1 MWKYSFL
8 ESKRFINITSK
19 YAYFSNK
26 RSKKCLSLTATEFLE
41 MVGFIID
48 NSFIVYQHKVSRQII
63 GIPMGTNCA
72 PDLANI
78 YLHVFEY
85 DYIHSLV
92 LSGKLDVATMLSNI
106 FRFQDDLIAFEDNK
120 LFATLISSIYPS
132 VMELQNTNLS
142 PNKVNY
148 LDMTISIYRG
158 KYGYK
163 SYDKRNDFGFEIINY
178 PDIRGNIPK
187 TPSYGVYMSQ
197 MVRFCHINK
206 SVHNF
211 KKDVTTLVNK
221 LCSQG
226 FSKARLLIKYKLFCM
241 KNIQVWPKF
250 GIDITKGMFYKIFQ

>member
-1 MWKYSFL
+1 
-8 ESKRFINITSK
+8 
-19 YAYFSNK
+19 
-26 RSKKCLSLTATEFLE
+26 

-48 NSFIVYQHKVSRQII
+48 NNFIVCQNKVSRQII

-85 DYIHSLV
+85 DYIQSLV
-92 LSGKLDVATMLSNI
+92 LSGKLDVATMLSSI

-158 KYGYK
+158 KYCYK

-178 PDIRGNIPK
+178 PDI
-187 TPSYGVYMSQ
+187 
-197 MVRFCHINK
+197 
-206 SVHNF
+206 
-211 KKDVTTLVNK
+211 
-221 LCSQG
+221 
-226 FSKARLLIKYKLFCM
+226 
-241 KNIQVWPKF
+241 
-250 GIDITKGMFYKIFQ
+250 

>member
-1 MWKYSFL
+1 
-8 ESKRFINITSK
+8 
-19 YAYFSNK
+19 
-26 RSKKCLSLTATEFLE
+26 

-48 NSFIVYQHKVSRQII
+48 NSFIVYQNKVSRQII
-63 GIPMGTNCA
+63 GIPMGKNCA

-85 DYIHSLV
+85 DYIQSLV
-92 LSGKLDVATMLSNI
+92 LSGKLDVATMLSSI

-120 LFATLISSIYPS
+120 LCATLISSIYPS

-158 KYGYK
+158 KYCYK

-187 TPSYGVYMSQ
+187 TPSYGVFISQ

-211 KKDVTTLVNK
+211 KRDVTTLVNK

-226 FSKARLLIKYKLFCM
+226 FSKSRLLIKYKLFCM